1 MRMSQAANA
10 LEPAPLPDEIASR
23 YQALI
28 RLGQAIR
35 SHPNEKDLF
44 QTLANE
50 LHEVV

>member
-10 LEPAPLPDEIASR
+10 LEPASLPDEIASR